1 MAIVKQIK
9 ATNNATPYDIGCDWC
24 NIDSLPYNFENLDED
39 HIKANTLHLGEI
51 NGEGGKIV
59 FGNTD
64 GDVEPHDAHF
74 ACIEEIGNDELN
86 FKAANFNFE
95 IDVNNGGGQFRVTGG
110 PIIIDAEHYIEGNL
124 LGNADSATYAE
135 SAGYADSAGTAEV
148 ATTADCL
155 ADKSKGSAT
164 QPVYINA
171 SGRPVACSYSL
182 SKSVPSDAVFTDTK
196 NTVGITTTASK
207 IYLVGATSTSTTT
220 GASAN
225 SYTNASVYVNTSGYL
240 VAPTFVG
247 SVSGNATTATTAT
260 TAYTAEAAGTA
271 ESDSDGNI
279 IKNTYLKLSG
289 GTMTG
294 SIVTPASDAMG
305 IYPKTNNYGFVGSS
319 TNRFYNMYA
328 TTFHGALSG
337 NATTASTATNV
348 RSDTTTS
355 AYYLC
360 GTTNAST
367 NTSGILVKR
376 STVLVNASGNL
387 YVSSGRIDSAGG
399 FYETS
404 DERLKDFS
412 NKIDVDLD
420 KISKIKKHRF
430 TWKGSENKN
439 EEIGVSAQEIRELY
453 PEIVSE
459 NEEGYLSV
467 AYDKLAVV
475 ALAAIDKLH
484 QENIE
489 LKERIIAL
497 ENKLK

>member
-9 ATNNATPYDIGCDWC
+9 ATNNATPYDIGCDWS

-39 HIKANTLHLGEI
+39 RIKANTLHLGEI

-182 SKSVPSDAVFTDTK
+182 SKSVPSNAVFTDTK
-196 NTVGITTTASK
+196 NTAGTTTAISTK
-207 IYLVGATSTSTTT
+207 LFLVGGAEVASSTQTYTNSNCYIGTDNCLYSGGKKVSTTDTKNTVGAATTTSKLYFIGTTTSTS
-220 GASAN
+220 ADSQQ
-225 SYTNASVYVNTSGYL
+225 SYKNVSVC
-240 VAPTFVG
+240 
-247 SVSGNATTATTAT
+247 VSGTA
-260 TAYTAEAAGTA
+260 
-271 ESDSDGNI
+271 
-279 IKNTYLKLSG
+279 L
-289 GTMTG
+289 
-294 SIVTPASDAMG
+294 
-305 IYPKTNNYGFVGSS
+305 
-319 TNRFYNMYA
+319 YA
-328 TTFHGALSG
+328 
-337 NATTASTATNV
+337 
-348 RSDTTTS
+348 
-355 AYYLC
+355 
-360 GTTNAST
+360 
-367 NTSGILVKR
+367 
-376 STVLVNASGNL
+376 
-387 YVSSGRIDSAGG
+387 AGG
-399 FYETS
+399 FYESS

-412 NKIDVDLD
+412 NKIDADLD
-420 KISKIKKHRF
+420 KISKIKKHKF
-430 TWKGSENKN
+430 TWKDSENKN

-475 ALAAIDKLH
+475 ALAAIDELH
-484 QENIE
+484 KKNKELEARIE
-489 LKERIIAL
+489 LL
-497 ENKLK
+497 ESKLLN